1 MAAPFLT
8 YLQKNIKTAFSFSFT
23 TRTLTFMAYYITV
36 TKVFVYLSQIQ
47 KIFGR
52 KSRIFI
58 PRVVVF

>member
-36 TKVFVYLSQIQ
+36 TKVFVYLS
-47 KIFGR
+47 
-52 KSRIFI
+52 
-58 PRVVVF
+58 